1 MVSTTSV
8 RRSGQEALAAGLN
21 LAVVLGVVSSEPT
34 SRMLPSGDEVHSYEV
49 TVREEGVAAATVP
62 VVLVGAAPPKGVGAG
77 DAVLVV
83 GRVRRRFFRAGG
95 ATASRTELVAD
106 RIVPLRRR
114 AGVAAAVVAARERLG
129 VLAVDGR
136 AAIA

>member
-1 MVSTTSV
+1 M
-8 RRSGQEALAAGLN
+8 
-21 LAVVLGVVSSEPT
+21 
-34 SRMLPSGDEVHSYEV
+34 
-49 TVREEGVAAATVP
+49 
-62 VVLVGAAPPKGVGAG
+62 
-77 DAVLVV
+77 
-83 GRVRRRFFRAGG
+83 
-95 ATASRTELVAD
+95 AD